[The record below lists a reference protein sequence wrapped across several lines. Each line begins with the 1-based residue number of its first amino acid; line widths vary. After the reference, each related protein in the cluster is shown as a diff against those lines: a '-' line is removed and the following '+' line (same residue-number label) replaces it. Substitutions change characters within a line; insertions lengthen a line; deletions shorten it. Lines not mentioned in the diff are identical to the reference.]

1 MSLSLRALSA
11 RPRRGII
18 LALAVAILLAGFAQ
32 AAHFHKDEL
41 AGHESQADIHCLL
54 CQFAAGTAGPP
65 TPAAVLAAPE
75 RALGILAVLA
85 PLPVMQAA
93 AAPYD
98 ARGPPAR

>member
-1 MSLSLRALSA
+1 MSLSLRALCA

-18 LALAVAILLAGFAQ
+18 LALVAAILLAGIAQ

-65 TPAAVLAAPE
+65 ALAAVLTAPH
-75 RALGILAVLA
+75 RALGILVVLA
-85 PLPVMQAA
+85 PLPLTQADA
-93 AAPYD
+93 IPYD
-98 ARGPPAR
+98 ARGPPTL